1 MPFRYF
7 LSLILLCLGS
17 HIQAEKVVCYG
28 KEAAAIPPPTQ
39 RSEEKGATEATIM
52 FWNVENLFD
61 TTDNPLTQ
69 DDEFTPRGQRR
80 WTASRLRTK
89 IHHLATAI
97 VEAGNGDFPP
107 IIALAEVEND
117 SVLEHLTH
125 RSDLARAQYSYLIT
139 QSADPRGID
148 VALLYRPTVFLPFHW
163 QGHSVEMESGENP
176 TRDILHVVGTWKSNP
191 QDTLDLVIC
200 HLPSRRGGAAK
211 TQKRRHHAHMV
222 LRRLTDEIIA
232 HRNKA
237 QIVIMGD
244 MNQEPDSPEL
254 IRDMRIDQKTSL
266 QTKRMTQATVSD
278 MELYNLMIALNEKE
292 DIGEKCRGSYKYKG
306 KWQWL
311 DQFIVNG
318 ALLPRVKKVGSL
330 APDWMLTEDT
340 QYLGHRPHRTYYGYR
355 YTGGYSDHLPILIQ
369 IEF

>member
-1 MPFRYF
+1 MSLRYF
-7 LSLILLCLGS
+7 GLLILLCLGS
-17 HIQAEKVVCYG
+17 HIQAGAAVCSG
-28 KEAAAIPPPTQ
+28 GGGSDTLPP
-39 RSEEKGATEATIM
+39 REISEEKVASEATIM

-61 TTDNPLTQ
+61 TTDDPETE
-69 DDEFTPRGQRR
+69 DDEFTPRGQRH

-97 VEAGNGDFPP
+97 VEAGKGDFPP
-107 IIALAEVEND
+107 LVALAEVEND
-117 SVLEHLTH
+117 SVLEQLSH
-125 RSDLARAQYSYLIT
+125 RSALVRGKYSYLIT

-148 VALLYRPTVFLPFHW
+148 VALLYRSAEFEPLHG
-163 QGHSVEMESGENP
+163 QEHSIKMSAEERP
-176 TRDILHVVGTWKSNP
+176 TRDILHVVGIWKSHP

-211 TQKRRHHAHMV
+211 TEKRRHAAHLA

-232 HRNKA
+232 HRPHA
-237 QIVIMGD
+237 QSLIMGD

-254 IRDMRIDQKTSL
+254 MRDMRINRSTSL
-266 QTKRMTQATVSD
+266 SSQRMEQATVSD
-278 MELYNLMIALNEKE
+278 TVLYNLMMALEENKHT
-292 DIGEKCRGSYKYKG
+292 GEKGYKSYKYKG

-318 ALLPRVKKVGSL
+318 ALLPRIKEVGSL
-330 APDWMLTEDT
+330 APDWMLTEET

-355 YTGGYSDHLPILIQ
+355 YTGGYSDHLPIVMK
-369 IEF
+369 IEK